1 MSINNKKLSTT
12 LLCVALGGGYSL
24 MKKYVSNVKHSN
36 DDNTEKEENIIE
48 SQLNINNIFD
58 EEETKKDENKNN
70 KKDLYSEDE
79 RKIIFNN
86 FKSSFNTPFNTT
98 FNTKFNTNIKNKNVE
113 DITFEKIKIETIKT
127 KETNY
132 TFETIQNNNYKITIE
147 FDLSQNS
154 FIPIKLNN
162 FNYIVFTKKTKII
175 FDNIIFKDNKQH
187 ILIDFDDIEPIDF
200 IITIQE
206 SNNDFKNGI
215 IIINNWPY
223 YLSDNYL
230 PNSLI

>member
-24 MKKYVSNVKHSN
+24 MKKYITNNK
-36 DDNTEKEENIIE
+36 TETIETYEKNIYN
-48 SQLNINNIFD
+48 QTNISNIFD
-58 EEETKKDENKNN
+58 EEEKIQEEEYEKNKNN
-70 KKDLYSEDE
+70 NKELYSEDE

-86 FKSSFNTPFNTT
+86 FKSSLNTSQQI
-98 FNTKFNTNIKNKNVE
+98 TKQQ
-113 DITFEKIKIETIKT
+113 IKIETIKT

-147 FDLSQNS
+147 FDLSQNL